1 MAIGKAYLDT
11 GFILDML
18 RRYERIYI
26 FDDTKGRVQ
35 EILLEFVNS
44 KKMVSNSLLVSI
56 MTDISEYGCE
66 TKRIT
71 TEEYENIKD
80 LYQMYEFSDKV
91 QIISEDFRYGS
102 MLNYIDNGCLTVEEM
117 LTAVSYER

>member
-1 MAIGKAYLDT
+1 MAIGKAYFDT

-35 EILLEFVNS
+35 EILLEFVKS

-102 MLNYIDNGCLTVEEM
+102 MLNYIDNGCLIVEEM